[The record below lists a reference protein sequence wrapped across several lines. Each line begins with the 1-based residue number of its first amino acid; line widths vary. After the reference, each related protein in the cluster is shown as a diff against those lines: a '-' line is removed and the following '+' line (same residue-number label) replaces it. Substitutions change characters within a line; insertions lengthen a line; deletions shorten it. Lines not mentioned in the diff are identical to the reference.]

1 MRLNTKFMQETF
13 LIALKGIPV
22 TLQITFVSLLIA
34 MPIAFFMAEAR
45 IHKIPVWEKIVT
57 FYVSIVRGTPI
68 VLQILIVYSL
78 LPSLLNVLVLKLH
91 LNIHVFE
98 LNPIIYAYIVFS
110 FNTMATLSEVFRSA
124 LTTVSNDQL
133 EAALSAGLTNFQS
146 YKRIIIPQALVSAIP
161 NVCTLTVNLLKNTS
175 LAFMMTVKDITA
187 LAKIQAS
194 FGFNYI
200 EAYIDLFVIYL
211 VICSVIQ
218 VCFRIVEK
226 CVSLYKQTSVK
237 PKNKKEILCWK

>member
-1 MRLNTKFMQETF
+1 MKLNTKFMQETF
-13 LIALKGIPV
+13 LIALHGIPV
-22 TLQITFVSLLIA
+22 TLQITFVSLIIA

-45 IHKIPVWEKIVT
+45 IHRTPIWEKVVI

-68 VLQILIVYSL
+68 VLQILIAYSL
-78 LPSLLNVLVLKLH
+78 FPSLLNVLVLKLH
-91 LNIHVFE
+91 LNIQVFE
-98 LNPIIYAYIVFS
+98 FNPIFYAYIVFS

-124 LTTVSNDQL
+124 LSTVNNDQL
-133 EAALSAGLTNFQS
+133 EAALSAGLTDFQS
-146 YKRIIIPQALVSAIP
+146 YRRIVIPQALVSAIP
-161 NVCTLTVNLLKNTS
+161 NISTLTVNLLKNTS

-211 VICSVIQ
+211 VMCSVIQ
-218 VCFRIVEK
+218 ICLRIVEK
-226 CVSLYKQTSVK
+226 CVSLYKQTSTK
-237 PKNKKEILCWK
+237 TKSKKGIVCWK